1 MVLRYR
7 GRTRELL
14 GYEPA
19 TTNNRMELMAA
30 IRALEALTRP
40 CKVRVITDSRYLQ
53 KGISEWISQW
63 QRRGWKTASGTP
75 VKNIDLWQR
84 LIEAERRHQVTWE
97 WIRGHAGHPENEQA
111 DRLANRAIDEGL
123 GIAQPS
129 GAQRS

>member
-19 TTNNRMELMAA
+19 TTNNRMEVMAA
-30 IRALEALTRP
+30 IRALEALRRP
-40 CKVRVITDSRYLQ
+40 CKVRVITDSQYLQ

-63 QRRGWKTASGTP
+63 QRRGWKTASGTL
-75 VKNIDLWQR
+75 VKNMDLWQR

>member
-1 MVLRYR
+1 VVLRYR

-30 IRALEALTRP
+30 IRALEALTRS
-40 CKVRVITDSRYLQ
+40 CKVRVVTDSQYLQ

-75 VKNIDLWQR
+75 VKNMDLWQR
-84 LIEAERRHQVTWE
+84 LIQAEQRHQVTWE
-97 WIRGHAGHPENEQA
+97 WIRGHSGHPENERA
-111 DRLANRAIDEGL
+111 DRLANQAIDEGL
-123 GIAQPS
+123 RIARPS
-129 GAQRS
+129 QAHRS

>member
-1 MVLRYR
+1 
-7 GRTRELL
+7 LL

-30 IRALEALTRP
+30 IRALEALIRP
-40 CKVRVITDSRYLQ
+40 CKVRVVTDSQYLQ

-75 VKNIDLWQR
+75 VKNMDLWQR

-97 WIRGHAGHPENEQA
+97 WIRGHAGHPENERA

-123 GIAQPS
+123 RITQPS
-129 GAQRS
+129 RAQRS

>member
-30 IRALEALTRP
+30 IRALEALTRS
-40 CKVRVITDSRYLQ
+40 CKVRVVTDSQYLQ

-75 VKNIDLWQR
+75 VKNMDLWQR
-84 LIEAERRHQVTWE
+84 LIQAEQRHQVTWE
-97 WIRGHAGHPENEQA
+97 WIRGHSGHPENERA
-111 DRLANRAIDEGL
+111 DRLANQAIDEGL
-123 GIAQPS
+123 RIARPS
-129 GAQRS
+129 QAHRS